1 LYQID
6 QGERGVVFR
15 FGAAQQTP
23 KLPGLHWNPPLI
35 DVVQKVNV
43 TQVQSH
49 SHQAL
54 MLTEDENIVDISVT
68 VQFVADD
75 PIAFLVNV
83 RDPHISLAQATES
96 ALRHVVGSSVMDRVI
111 TDGRADIEVEVEQRL
126 QAYLNSYGTGL
137 LISKVNVDES
147 APPAQVREAFN
158 DVQRAIEDEQRVIN
172 EANAYAE
179 QVIPEARGEAQQVL
193 EEASAYRD
201 QVIAEAEGEAD
212 RFDQVLTQYL
222 LAKKVTRDRLYLDAI
237 ESVLQNSSKVMVDVD
252 GGNNLMY
259 LPLDK
264 LVQMPP
270 AGSGASQETVRSVTD
285 AVMREMNNR
294 ANGRVRDTR

>member
-1 LYQID
+1 
-6 QGERGVVFR
+6 
-15 FGAAQQTP
+15 
-23 KLPGLHWNPPLI
+23 
-35 DVVQKVNV
+35 
-43 TQVQSH
+43 
-49 SHQAL
+49 
-54 MLTEDENIVDISVT
+54 
-68 VQFVADD
+68 
-75 PIAFLVNV
+75 
-83 RDPHISLAQATES
+83 
-96 ALRHVVGSSVMDRVI
+96 MDRVI